1 MAALSPGQHSKA
13 IRVVSLLGS
22 AVPVFVCVCV
32 SATSVLVVGHATTV
46 QIVIYVTN
54 FYVPL
59 AEIY

>member
-1 MAALSPGQHSKA
+1 M
-13 IRVVSLLGS
+13 
-22 AVPVFVCVCV
+22 CV